1 MKKTKLII
9 ECEYHFD
16 LIGVS
21 SSVKLYKVAW
31 ALNNQLQIRLV
42 KTEDFKLEM
51 KGGATATF
59 CNYEYLVE
67 ESSFNLFRNRSME
80 MEGAYLLPELNHFD
94 YIIKLS
100 RNSQTFAK
108 EVIIKELKEMKW
120 IEYISPLEVE
130 KLKSKDNFLN

>member
-21 SSVKLYKVAW
+21 SSVKLYKLAW

-42 KTEDFKLEM
+42 KTDDYDLEM
-51 KGGATATF
+51 KGGGSASF
-59 CNYEYLVE
+59 CHYHHRIE
-67 ESSFNLFRNRSME
+67 ESAFDLFRNRSIE
-80 MEGAYLLPELNHFD
+80 VERAYLIPELTHFD
-94 YIIKLS
+94 YIIKLT

-130 KLKSKDNFLN
+130 KLKSRDNFLN

>member
-21 SSVKLYKVAW
+21 SSVKLYKLAW
-31 ALNNQLQIRLV
+31 ALNNQLHIRLI
-42 KTEDFKLEM
+42 KTEDYKLEI
-51 KGGATATF
+51 KSGEIATF
-59 CNYEYLVE
+59 CNYNYLIE
-67 ESSFNLFRNRSME
+67 ESSFHLYRNRSME
-80 MEGAYLLPELNHFD
+80 VEGAYLLPELNHFD

-120 IEYISPLEVE
+120 IEYISALEVE